1 MIIKMRHVSMIMAM
15 IFFIMGMIYLSF
27 LSSMAAET
35 ETSMETVIVRG
46 DSLAPFMLA
55 GQEVEICRGYYRS
68 HPVERDDVVL
78 VDYAG
83 NENYLIKIVKGVAG
97 DRLALQEADAG
108 KGWNILI
115 NDKVL
120 TNSEGRDYVVT
131 GKRRK
136 MISLYAG
143 VISENVYLVLGNVP
157 SGSLDST
164 RFGLIDKIQIIA
176 RVEK

>member
-1 MIIKMRHVSMIMAM
+1 MR
-15 IFFIMGMIYLSF
+15 YLSVIIVMVLIITGTSYQPF
-27 LSSMAAET
+27 LTSAAAET
-35 ETSMETVIVRG
+35 ETSTETVIVRG
-46 DSLAPFMLA
+46 NSLAPFMIA
-55 GQEVEICRGYYRS
+55 GQEVKVWHGYYRS

-83 NENYLIKIVKGVAG
+83 NENHLIKIVKGVTG
-97 DRLALQEADAG
+97 DRLTLQEADAG

-115 NDKVL
+115 NGKVL
-120 TNSEGRDYVVT
+120 ANSEGIDYVIT